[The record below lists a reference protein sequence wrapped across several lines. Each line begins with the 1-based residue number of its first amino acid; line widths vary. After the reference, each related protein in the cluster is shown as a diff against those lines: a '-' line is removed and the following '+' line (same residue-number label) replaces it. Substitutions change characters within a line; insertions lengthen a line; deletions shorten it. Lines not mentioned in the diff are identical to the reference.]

1 MGISIEDIKTL
12 RAKTS
17 AGIGLCK
24 EALTQSNGDM
34 QKAIEYIN
42 NYYNNIDF
50 VFFNK
55 FFHSLVI
62 LFFIDRNHRIIPLC
76 L

>member
-24 EALTQSNGDM
+24 EQALTQSNGDM

-42 NYYNNIDF
+42 Q
-50 VFFNK
+50 
-55 FFHSLVI
+55 
-62 LFFIDRNHRIIPLC
+62 RR
-76 L
+76 